1 MKILRKRL
9 TKVKA
14 IELCRKMKLSTA
26 IKLRLGEIL
35 ELETDPKEN
44 LVARRL
50 SHDLHQGYLISLD
63 REKRHIFGITKANN
77 ASIELIPEK
86 HPEPTIYCYQKSI
99 DKQHGPLN
107 WEKFEKLLPGWECED
122 ISFWHDG
129 LSEWVGLANVR
140 DMLIGEG

>member
-14 IELCRKMKLSTA
+14 AQLCQKMNLSTA

-35 ELETDPKEN
+35 ELKTDPKEN
-44 LVARRL
+44 PVARRL

-63 REKRHIFGITKANN
+63 REKRHIFGITDTKHG
-77 ASIELIPEK
+77 SIELIPEK

-107 WEKFEKLLPGWECED
+107 WEKFEKLLPDWECED

-129 LSEWVGLANVR
+129 LSEWTELADVR

>member
-1 MKILRKRL
+1 MRILRKRL
-9 TKVKA
+9 TKDKA
-14 IELCRKMKLSTA
+14 AQLCQKMNLSTA

-35 ELETDPKEN
+35 ELKTDPKEN
-44 LVARRL
+44 PVARRL

-63 REKRHIFGITKANN
+63 REKRHIFGITDTKHG
-77 ASIELIPEK
+77 SIELIPEK

-107 WEKFEKLLPGWECED
+107 SKKFEKLLPDWECED

-129 LSEWVGLANVR
+129 LSEWTELADVR

>member
-9 TKVKA
+9 TKDKA
-14 IELCRKMKLSTA
+14 AQLCQKMNLSTA

-35 ELETDPKEN
+35 ELKTDPKEN
-44 LVARRL
+44 PVARRL

-63 REKRHIFGITKANN
+63 REKRHIFGITDTKHGR
-77 ASIELIPEK
+77 IELIPEK

-107 WEKFEKLLPGWECED
+107 WKKFEKLLPDWECED

-129 LSEWVGLANVR
+129 LSEWTELAGVR
-140 DMLIGEG
+140 DILIGEG

>member
-1 MKILRKRL
+1 MRILRKRL
-9 TKVKA
+9 TKDKA
-14 IELCRKMKLSTA
+14 ARLCQKMNLSTA

-35 ELETDPKEN
+35 ELKTDPKEN
-44 LVARRL
+44 PVARRL

-63 REKRHIFGITKANN
+63 REKRHIFGITDTKHG
-77 ASIELIPEK
+77 SIELIPEK

-107 WEKFEKLLPGWECED
+107 WKKFEKLLPDWECED

-129 LSEWVGLANVR
+129 LSEWTELADVR

>member
-9 TKVKA
+9 TKDKA
-14 IELCRKMKLSTA
+14 AQLCQKMNLSTA

-35 ELETDPKEN
+35 ELKTDPKEN
-44 LVARRL
+44 PVARRL

-63 REKRHIFGITKANN
+63 REKRHIFGITDTKQG
-77 ASIELIPEK
+77 SIELIPEK

-107 WEKFEKLLPGWECED
+107 WEKFEKLLPDWECED

-129 LSEWVGLANVR
+129 LSEWTELADVR

>member
-1 MKILRKRL
+1 MRILRKRL
-9 TKVKA
+9 TKDKA
-14 IELCRKMKLSTA
+14 AQLCQKMNLSTA

-35 ELETDPKEN
+35 ELKTDPKEN
-44 LVARRL
+44 PVARRL

-63 REKRHIFGITKANN
+63 REKRHIFGITDTKHG
-77 ASIELIPEK
+77 SIELIPEK

-107 WEKFEKLLPGWECED
+107 WKKFEKLLPDWECED

-129 LSEWVGLANVR
+129 LSEWTELADVR

>member
-9 TKVKA
+9 TKDKA
-14 IELCRKMKLSTA
+14 AQLCQKMNLSTA

-35 ELETDPKEN
+35 ELKTDPKEN
-44 LVARRL
+44 PVARRL

-63 REKRHIFGITKANN
+63 RKKRHIFGITDTKHG
-77 ASIELIPEK
+77 SIELIPEK

-107 WEKFEKLLPGWECED
+107 WKKFEKLLPDWECED

-129 LSEWVGLANVR
+129 LSEWTELADVR